1 MTTEDFVDFQDSL
14 FEEHTKQYKEYKELE
29 KKYKVLLSKYVEL
42 LKKYNELKEE
52 FPLTIHPLNI
62 YAPLNTHAEF

>member
-1 MTTEDFVDFQDSL
+1 MTTVDFEDSL
-14 FEEHTKQYKEYKELE
+14 FEEHAKQYKEYKELE

-52 FPLTIHPLNI
+52 FPLTVHPLNI
-62 YAPLNTHAEF
+62 YTPLNTGLKF

>member
-1 MTTEDFVDFQDSL
+1 MTIELTCEDSL
-14 FEEHTKQYKEYKELE
+14 FEQHIKQYKEYKELE

-52 FPLTIHPLNI
+52 FPFT
-62 YAPLNTHAEF
+62 YTPLNTQAKF